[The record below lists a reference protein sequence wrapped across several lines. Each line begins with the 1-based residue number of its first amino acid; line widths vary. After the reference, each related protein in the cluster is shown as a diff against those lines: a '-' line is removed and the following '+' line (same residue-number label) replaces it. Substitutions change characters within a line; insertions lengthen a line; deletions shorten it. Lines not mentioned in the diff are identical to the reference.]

1 MMTKKRTKLNTFAVL
16 FFTSCMALSLGS
28 ETAYADD
35 FGKIVRHIEVNYH
48 VHRNYR
54 FIMGFAG
61 MVVRFWH
68 VGGVKSF
75 KGAIFENQY
84 LDAGT
89 ADSRLDEI
97 VQSAG
102 EHGWQPLVKS
112 YSRHSGQHAFIYAKD
127 EGKDV
132 KLLIVS
138 VEPNEAAVIQVKL
151 DPGKMAK
158 FMDENMP
165 EHRHGNTMAMT
176 FQ

>member
-1 MMTKKRTKLNTFAVL
+1 M
-16 FFTSCMALSLGS
+16 SS
-28 ETAYADD
+28 EMAYADD
-35 FGKIVRHIEVNYH
+35 FGRIVRHIEVNYH
-48 VHRNYR
+48 VHRNHR

-61 MVVRFWH
+61 MVIKFWH
-68 VGGVKSF
+68 VAGVKSF

-84 LDAGT
+84 LDAT
-89 ADSRLDEI
+89 NADARLDEI

-112 YSRHSGQHAFIYAKD
+112 YSRRSGEHAFIYAKA

-151 DPGKMAK
+151 DPDKLAK
-158 FMDENMP
+158 FMDEDMHEP
-165 EHRHGNTMAMT
+165 RHGNSMAMA
-176 FQ
+176 FR